1 MYKIF
6 ISQMS
11 SISSNHKQYY
21 GNVIG
26 QPILTYTTKVD
37 IEKILQ
43 YYENEEVYPKK
54 SFQIYENYTLWLSYH
69 TATPCSIRR
78 HKYCIV

>member
-1 MYKIF
+1 MRMYKIF

-11 SISSNHKQYY
+11 SVSSDQKQYY

-37 IEKILQ
+37 IEKNLQ
-43 YYENEEVYPKK
+43 YYEK
-54 SFQIYENYTLWLSYH
+54 
-69 TATPCSIRR
+69 
-78 HKYCIV
+78 